1 MKFSEDKS
9 GGLLISSYTP
19 GEIHVA
25 GESWHCSILINT
37 RACSR
42 WEIETIGELGTAHF
56 ADIIDFTPDILLLGT
71 GAEQEF
77 PEVESYAELLTL
89 NIGVEIMDSA
99 AAARTYNVLVSEG
112 RKVMA
117 GIIV

>member
-1 MKFSEDKS
+1 MKFSEDKT
-9 GGLLISSYTP
+9 GGFLITSCNP
-19 GEIHVA
+19 GEVRIGDDV
-25 GESWHCSILINT
+25 WRQSILVHVNGCE
-37 RACSR
+37 A
-42 WEIETIGELGTAHF
+42 WEIGE
-56 ADIIDFTPDILLLGT
+56 IDELCSDHLPKIVTHKPDILLIGT
-71 GAEQEF
+71 GSQQKF
-77 PEVESYAELLTL
+77 PEIETYAELLSL